1 MRKIIICL
9 TILSCIN
16 GLFAQSNI
24 AILERK
30 ISIKV
35 IKQSMSRTLG
45 LIEETANFHFSYNS
59 NVVKGNK
66 VVSIMAENRSVR
78 EILDQLF
85 NHELVYQQIG
95 THLIL
100 QKKPIAKTTQIDA
113 SSGQPNKYNYLI
125 TGYIRNSQSG
135 DGILGSSIYE
145 KQTLSGTVS
154 SDYGYYRLAVVSKSP
169 SIYVKYTRKD
179 YRDTLVNVKFQ
190 NNGLIEMHMSLQSIF
205 PSELQT
211 ETDSP
216 FVASPI
222 ITDTLNTDSN
232 TQSVIAWTDTNS
244 VIKKIKIEDTRVG
257 KWFVG
262 TVQKL
267 NEKNIRDS
275 FQRDWQI
282 SLLPG
287 IGTNGVLSGLVQN
300 RLSINLIGGYNGS
313 LDGAEFGGFLNVLKS
328 NMHGAQFSGFGNV
341 VGGDVI
347 GAQFAG
353 FFNHNLSSMH
363 GIQCAG
369 FYNMNHG
376 NVNGIQMA
384 GFMNINTKE
393 IEGIQGAGFMN
404 VSRSLN
410 GIQAA
415 GFMNL
420 SNRSRGTQLAG
431 FMNASGEK
439 SQLFQAA
446 GFMNVANEIQGMQV
460 AGFLNVARKV
470 QGMQLGI
477 INIADTVNGFMF
489 GIFNFVRNGI
499 HQIELSTNESNQF
512 GLAYRSGMEKLHSI
526 TLINTQNLNSD
537 SGTIIT
543 YGYSLGSN
551 IKLSKHFYINAAI
564 GSRHMTIDFRSNHLN
579 LHNRLDLGLEYRIFK
594 GLSIFASGSLN
605 HLINDKN
612 DGNYH
617 KHFKNFGADAIW
629 SHEARFAQKVYSGFQ
644 FGVRFL

>member
-1 MRKIIICL
+1 MRVLIICL
-9 TILSCIN
+9 TLLSHFD
-16 GLFAQSNI
+16 GLFAQSNV

-35 IKQSMSRTLG
+35 IKQTMSRTLG
-45 LIEETANFHFSYNS
+45 IIEETANFHFSYNS
-59 NVVKGNK
+59 NVLKGNK
-66 VVSIMAENRSVR
+66 IVSIMAENRSVR
-78 EILDQLF
+78 EVLDQLF
-85 NHELVYQQIG
+85 NHEIVCQQIG

-100 QKKPIAKTTQIDA
+100 QKKPVAKTTQIDDKTA
-113 SSGQPNKYNYLI
+113 QSNKYNYLI

-135 DGILGSSIYE
+135 DGIVGLSIYE

-169 SIYVKYTRKD
+169 SIYVKYTKKD
-179 YRDTLVNVKFQ
+179 YRDTLINVKFQ
-190 NNGLIEMHMSLQSIF
+190 NNGLIEMHMSMQSVF

-222 ITDTLNTDSN
+222 IIDTLNTDSN
-232 TQSVIAWTDTNS
+232 SQTVIAWSDTNS
-244 VIKKIKIEDTRVG
+244 VSKKIKIEDTRVG

-287 IGTNGVLSGLVQN
+287 IGTNGILSGLVQN
-300 RLSINLIGGYNGS
+300 KLSINLIGGYNGS

-328 NMHGAQFSGFGNV
+328 NMHGAQFSGFGNL
-341 VGGDVI
+341 VGGEVN
-347 GAQFAG
+347 GAQFGG
-353 FFNHNLSSMH
+353 FFNHNLSSMN

-376 NVNGIQMA
+376 FVNGIQMA
-384 GFMNINTKE
+384 GFMN
-393 IEGIQGAGFMN
+393 
-404 VSRSLN
+404 
-410 GIQAA
+410 
-415 GFMNL
+415 
-420 SNRSRGTQLAG
+420 
-431 FMNASGEK
+431 
-439 SQLFQAA
+439 
-446 GFMNVANEIQGMQV
+446 VANEIKGMQV
-460 AGFLNVARKV
+460 AGFLNIARKV

-477 INIADTVNGFMF
+477 VNIADTVNGFMF
-489 GIFNFVRNGI
+489 GIFNFVRNGL
-499 HQIELSTNESNQF
+499 HQIEFSLNESKQN

-526 TLINTQNLNSD
+526 ALINTQSLNSD
-537 SGTIIT
+537 SATIIT
-543 YGYSLGSN
+543 YGYGLGSN
-551 IKLSKHFYINAAI
+551 IKLNKHFYINAALS
-564 GSRHMTIDFRSNHLN
+564 SRHMTVDFRSNHLN

-605 HLINDKN
+605 HLLNDKN
-612 DGNYH
+612 DGNYI
-617 KHFKNFGADAIW
+617 KHFKNFGSEAFWI
-629 SHEARFAQKVYSGFQ
+629 HEARFAQKMFTGFQ
-644 FGVRFL
+644 FGIRFL

>member
-1 MRKIIICL
+1 MRLLIICL
-9 TILSCIN
+9 TLFSHFD
-16 GLFAQSNI
+16 GLFAQSNV

-35 IKQSMSRTLG
+35 IKETMSRTLG
-45 LIEETANFHFSYNS
+45 IIEETANFHFSYNS
-59 NVVKGNK
+59 NVLKGNK
-66 VVSIMAENRSVR
+66 IVSIMAENRSVR
-78 EILDQLF
+78 EVLDQLF
-85 NHELVYQQIG
+85 NHEIVYQQIG

-100 QKKPIAKTTQIDA
+100 QKKPVTKTTQIDDKT
-113 SSGQPNKYNYLI
+113 GQSNKYNYLI
-125 TGYIRNSQSG
+125 TGYIRNSHSG
-135 DGILGSSIYE
+135 DGIVGSSIYE

-169 SIYVKYTRKD
+169 SIYVKYTKKD
-179 YRDTLVNVKFQ
+179 YRDTLVNIKFQ
-190 NNGLIEMHMSLQSIF
+190 NNGLIQMHMSMQSVF

-216 FVASPI
+216 FVPSPI

-232 TQSVIAWTDTNS
+232 TQSVIAWSDTKS
-244 VIKKIKIEDTRVG
+244 VSKKIKIEDTRVG

-262 TVQKL
+262 TVQRL

-287 IGTNGVLSGLVQN
+287 IGTNGILSGLVQN
-300 RLSINLIGGYNGS
+300 KLSINLIGGYNGS

-328 NMHGAQFSGFGNV
+328 RMHGAQFSGFGNL
-341 VGGDVI
+341 VGGEVN

-353 FFNHNLSSMH
+353 FFNHNLSSMN

-376 NVNGIQMA
+376 FVNGIQMA
-384 GFMNINTKE
+384 GFMNLNTME
-393 IEGIQGAGFMN
+393 MEGIQGAGFMN
-404 VSRSLN
+404 VTRSIH

-420 SNRSRGTQLAG
+420 SKQTEGVQVAG
-431 FMNASGEK
+431 FMNANGGK

-446 GFMNVANEIQGMQV
+446 GFMNVANEIKGIQV
-460 AGFLNVARKV
+460 AGFINIARKV
-470 QGMQLGI
+470 KGMQLGI

-489 GIFNFVRNGI
+489 GIFNFVRNGL
-499 HQIELSTNESNQF
+499 HQIEFSVNESKQY

-526 TLINTQNLNSD
+526 ALINTQSLNSD

-543 YGYSLGSN
+543 YGYGLGSN
-551 IKLSKHFYINAAI
+551 IKLSKHFYINAALS
-564 GSRHMTIDFRSNHLN
+564 SRHMTIDFRSDHLN
-579 LHNRLDLGLEYRIFK
+579 LHNRLDLGLEYRIIK

-605 HLINDKN
+605 HLLNDKN
-612 DGNYH
+612 DGNYS
-617 KHFKNFGADAIW
+617 KHFKNFGADAFW
-629 SHEARFAQKVYSGFQ
+629 THEARFTQKIFTGFQ
-644 FGVRFL
+644 FGVRLF

>member
-1 MRKIIICL
+1 MRLLIICL
-9 TILSCIN
+9 TLLSHFD

-35 IKQSMSRTLG
+35 IKQTMSRTLG
-45 LIEETANFHFSYNS
+45 IIEETANFHFSYNS
-59 NVVKGNK
+59 NVLKGNK
-66 VVSIMAENRSVR
+66 IVSIMAENRSVR
-78 EILDQLF
+78 EVLDQLF
-85 NHELVYQQIG
+85 NHEIVCQQIG

-100 QKKPIAKTTQIDA
+100 QKKPVAKTTQIDDKTA
-113 SSGQPNKYNYLI
+113 QSNKYNYLI

-135 DGILGSSIYE
+135 DGIVGLSIYE

-169 SIYVKYTRKD
+169 SIYVKYTKKD
-179 YRDTLVNVKFQ
+179 YRDTLINVKFQ
-190 NNGLIEMHMSLQSIF
+190 NNGLIEMYMSMQSVF

-222 ITDTLNTDSN
+222 IIDTLNTDSN
-232 TQSVIAWTDTNS
+232 SQTVIAWSDTNS
-244 VIKKIKIEDTRVG
+244 VSKKIKIEDTRVG

-287 IGTNGVLSGLVQN
+287 IGTNGILSGLVQN
-300 RLSINLIGGYNGS
+300 KLSINLIGGYNGS

-328 NMHGAQFSGFGNV
+328 SMHGAQFSGFGNL
-341 VGGDVI
+341 VGGEVN

-353 FFNHNLSSMH
+353 FFNHNLSSMN

-376 NVNGIQMA
+376 FVHGIQM
-384 GFMNINTKE
+384 
-393 IEGIQGAGFMN
+393 
-404 VSRSLN
+404 
-410 GIQAA
+410 
-415 GFMNL
+415 
-420 SNRSRGTQLAG
+420 
-431 FMNASGEK
+431 
-439 SQLFQAA
+439 A
-446 GFMNVANEIQGMQV
+446 GFMNVANEIKGMQV
-460 AGFLNVARKV
+460 AGFLNIAKKV

-477 INIADTVNGFMF
+477 VNIADTVNGFMF
-489 GIFNFVRNGI
+489 GIFNFVRNGL
-499 HQIELSTNESNQF
+499 HQIEFSLNESKQN

-526 TLINTQNLNSD
+526 ALINTQSLNSD
-537 SGTIIT
+537 SATIIT
-543 YGYSLGSN
+543 YGYGLGSN
-551 IKLSKHFYINAAI
+551 IKLSKHFYINAALS
-564 GSRHMTIDFRSNHLN
+564 SRHMTIDFRSDHLN
-579 LHNRLDLGLEYRIFK
+579 LHNRLDLGLEYRIIK

-605 HLINDKN
+605 HLLNDKN
-612 DGNYH
+612 DVNYS
-617 KHFKNFGADAIW
+617 KHFKNFGADAFW
-629 SHEARFAQKVYSGFQ
+629 THEARFAQKMFSGFQ
-644 FGVRFL
+644 FGIRFL